1 MANVNAGAGEAI
13 ARPRL
18 EAELAVQRRSGAWTH
33 AVTAFA
39 RQALRKSIVI
49 IAFLALWE
57 IAPRAGFVDRTFFP
71 PLSNVLDAWWQML
84 LSGDLAAHTEA
95 SLKRSIGG
103 FLLAVVISVPVGLAI
118 GWWKPVAAYLNPLL
132 EVMRNTA
139 PLAILPVFILL
150 LGLGEPSKISIVFY
164 ACFFPLL
171 LNTISGVKNV
181 DPLLIKSARSMG
193 LSSLALFRKVIVP
206 AALPTIFVGI
216 RQSGAASILVLV
228 AAEMVG
234 AKEGLGYLIQ
244 YAQFS
249 FQIPQMYAG
258 ILSISV
264 IGLVL
269 NYTLVFIE
277 RRLTAWKQTYGE

>member
-1 MANVNAGAGEAI
+1 MANLNAGAGKTI
-13 ARPRL
+13 AARL
-18 EAELAVQRRSGAWTH
+18 ETDLAVPRPSGAVLR
-33 AVTAFA
+33 AAGVRAGKAF
-39 RQALRKSIVI
+39 RNSIVI
-49 IAFLALWE
+49 VAFLALWE
-57 IAPRAGFVDRTFFP
+57 IAPRAGLVDVTFFP
-71 PLSNVLDAWWQML
+71 PFSTVLEAWWQLL

-95 SLKRSIGG
+95 SLSRSLGG
-103 FLLAVVISVPVGLAI
+103 FLLAVIVSIPIGLAV

-150 LGLGEPSKISIVFY
+150 LGLGETSKISIVFY

-193 LSSLALFRKVIVP
+193 LTPLALFRKVIVP
-206 AALPTIFVGI
+206 AALPTMFVGI

-264 IGLVL
+264 IGLAV
-269 NYTLVFIE
+269 NYALVYLE